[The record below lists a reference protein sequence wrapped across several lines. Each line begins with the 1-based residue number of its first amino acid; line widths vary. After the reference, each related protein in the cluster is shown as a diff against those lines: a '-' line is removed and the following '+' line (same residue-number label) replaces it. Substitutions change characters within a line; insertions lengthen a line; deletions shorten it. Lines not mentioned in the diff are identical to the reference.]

1 MFDKEAVTEDE
12 AKAFAKEIGAQFQ
25 LTSAFKNNGI
35 DELFKMVGSKFLDP
49 NFQEGLLEEGGGEE
63 KKQNIVITKEEQK
76 KKDKERKRKKDGCC

>member
-1 MFDKEAVTEDE
+1 MFDKEAVTEDA

-25 LTSAFKNNGI
+25 LTSAFKNIGI
-35 DELFKMVGSKFLDP
+35 DELFKLVGSKYLDP
-49 NFQEGLLEEGGGEE
+49 NFQEELLQGEGGED